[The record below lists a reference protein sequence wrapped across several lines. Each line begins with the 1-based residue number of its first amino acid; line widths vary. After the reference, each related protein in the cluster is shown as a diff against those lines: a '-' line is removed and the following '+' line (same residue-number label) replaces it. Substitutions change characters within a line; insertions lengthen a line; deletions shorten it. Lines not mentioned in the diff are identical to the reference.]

1 MIGYLRGRVL
11 LLESEGCLLDVNG
24 VGYRL
29 ILPAHLLS
37 GLRMG
42 QDAAFYTHLQVRE
55 DALSLFGFP
64 DVAEYEL
71 FLLLLTVSGIGPKAA
86 IAILSTLRPP
96 ALRQAIALRDWKTI
110 TRVPGI
116 GKKTAERLLL
126 ELGDKLSLGQAEPA
140 SAVSQGGPL
149 ATDLAVSPLAEA
161 GQALESL
168 GYDWREI
175 KPVLDRLPQ
184 DEQQVGT
191 LVRLALKEL
200 SRRV

>member
-11 LLESEGCLLDVNG
+11 LLESEGCLLDVHG

-29 ILPAHLLS
+29 ILPSNLLS
-37 GLRMG
+37 GLRIG
-42 QDAAFYTHLQVRE
+42 QECAFYTHLQVRE
-55 DALSLFGFP
+55 DAFTLFGFP
-64 DVAEYEL
+64 DLAEYEL

-96 ALRQAIALRDWKTI
+96 ALRQAIVLRDLKTI

-126 ELGDKLSLGQAEPA
+126 ELGDKLSLGQAEATAGA
-140 SAVSQGGPL
+140 SL
-149 ATDLAVSPLAEA
+149 AAAPVPDAASPLAEA

-200 SRRV
+200 SRRL